1 MAPSFVRSS
10 KFRHVF
16 GTGAKRPDNAYEY
29 ASSFIIYIFM
39 LFQKFK
45 NNINIQ
51 SYNYDQPIK
60 KKEKVKK
67 KENRNLNMLYICNFY
82 LKKQGKN

>member
-39 LFQKFK
+39 LF
-45 NNINIQ
+45 
-51 SYNYDQPIK
+51 
-60 KKEKVKK
+60 
-67 KENRNLNMLYICNFY
+67 
-82 LKKQGKN
+82 

>member
-29 ASSFIIYIFM
+29 ALFIYWNIYFI
-39 LFQKFK
+39 L
-45 NNINIQ
+45 
-51 SYNYDQPIK
+51 IK
-60 KKEKVKK
+60 TIKTKE
-67 KENRNLNMLYICNFY
+67 YIVNS
-82 LKKQGKN
+82 